1 MFFKS
6 RSKKIINTKFSLVV
20 CLLFLLYFFSNN
32 LIYAT
37 SITKTESDFLI
48 PVGDILHIEAQ
59 LENVIVRSSIKDS
72 PFTLGDEIL
81 NINNNNIK
89 NYSDFSN
96 VLNNLPTN
104 TNVIDVT
111 LKRNNHIINIKT
123 IKDRLEEINSTD
135 NISGFATLTYID
147 PSSGKFGAVAHPI
160 SLGTSRKIKIKS
172 GYISTTTNLN
182 IEKSYRGNVGC
193 ISAKPKDYI
202 GKFTNNTDFGI
213 KGDIVKFDT
222 SNYEKYKVAS
232 LDEVK
237 TGNAQIIL
245 QTSND
250 GCKKFDIEILNIENQ
265 KTPKSKT
272 FKIHITDKELL
283 QLTGGIVQGMSGTPI
298 VQGNKIIGAIS
309 HAVENDPTTGYAVF
323 IKWMIEK

>member
-1 MFFKS
+1 MFSKN

-37 SITKTESDFLI
+37 SITKNESDFLI
-48 PVGDILHIEAQ
+48 PVGNVLHIEAQ
-59 LENVIVRSSIKDS
+59 LENIIVRSSIKDS

-81 NINNNNIK
+81 NINNNTIN

-96 VLNNLPTN
+96 TLNNLPN
-104 TNVIDVT
+104 NSSIINVT

-123 IKDRLEEINSTD
+123 IKDKLEEINSTD
-135 NISGFATLTYID
+135 NISGFATLTYVD
-147 PSSGKFGAVAHPI
+147 PNSGKFGAVAHPI
-160 SLGTSRKIKIKS
+160 SLGSSRKIKIKS
-172 GYISTTTNLN
+172 GYISTTSNLN

-202 GKFTNNTDFGI
+202 GKFTDNTDFGI

-222 SNYEKYKVAS
+222 SNYERYKVAS

-237 TGNAQIIL
+237 TGNAQIII
-245 QTSND
+245 QTSNE
-250 GCKKFDIEILNIENQ
+250 GCKKFDIEILNVENQ

-272 FKIHITDKELL
+272 FKIHIVDKELL
-283 QLTGGIVQGMSGTPI
+283 KLTGGIVQGMSGTPI
-298 VQGNKIIGAIS
+298 VQGDKIIGAIS

>member
-1 MFFKS
+1 MFSKN

-37 SITKTESDFLI
+37 SITKNESDFLI
-48 PVGDILHIEAQ
+48 PVGNVLHIEAQ
-59 LENVIVRSSIKDS
+59 LENIIVRSSIKDS

-81 NINNNNIK
+81 NINNNTIN

-96 VLNNLPTN
+96 TLNNLPN
-104 TNVIDVT
+104 NSSIINVT

-123 IKDRLEEINSTD
+123 IKDKLEEINSTD
-135 NISGFATLTYID
+135 NISGFATLTYVD
-147 PSSGKFGAVAHPI
+147 PTSGKFGAVAHPI
-160 SLGTSRKIKIKS
+160 SLGSSRKIKIKS
-172 GYISTTTNLN
+172 GYISTTSNLN

-202 GKFTNNTDFGI
+202 GKFTDNTDFGI

-222 SNYEKYKVAS
+222 SNYERYKVAS

-245 QTSND
+245 QTSNE
-250 GCKKFDIEILNIENQ
+250 GCKKFDIEILNVENQ

-272 FKIHITDKELL
+272 FKIHIVDKELL
-283 QLTGGIVQGMSGTPI
+283 KLTGGIVQGMSGTPI
-298 VQGNKIIGAIS
+298 VQGDKIIGAIS

>member
-48 PVGDILHIEAQ
+48 PVGDVLHIEAQ

-81 NINNNNIK
+81 NINNNTIK

-123 IKDRLEEINSTD
+123 IKDKLEEINSTD

-202 GKFTNNTDFGI
+202 GKFTDNTDFGI

-222 SNYEKYKVAS
+222 SNCEKYKVAS

-237 TGNAQIIL
+237 MGNAQIIL

>member
-81 NINNNNIK
+81 NINNNTIK

-123 IKDRLEEINSTD
+123 IKDKLEEINSTD

-202 GKFTNNTDFGI
+202 GKFTDNTDFGI

-222 SNYEKYKVAS
+222 SNSEKYKVAS

>member
-1 MFFKS
+1 MFSKN

-37 SITKTESDFLI
+37 SITKNESDFLI
-48 PVGDILHIEAQ
+48 PVGNILHIEAQ
-59 LENVIVRSSIKDS
+59 LENIIVRSSIKDS
-72 PFTLGDEIL
+72 PFALGDEIL
-81 NINNNNIK
+81 NINNNTIN

-96 VLNNLPTN
+96 TLNNLPN
-104 TNVIDVT
+104 NSSIINVT

-123 IKDRLEEINSTD
+123 IKDKLEEINSTD
-135 NISGFATLTYID
+135 NISGFATLTYVD
-147 PSSGKFGAVAHPI
+147 PTSGKFGAVAHPI
-160 SLGTSRKIKIKS
+160 SLGSSRKIKIKS
-172 GYISTTTNLN
+172 GYISTTSNLN

-202 GKFTNNTDFGI
+202 GKFTDNTDFGI

-222 SNYEKYKVAS
+222 SNYERYKVAS

-245 QTSND
+245 QTSNE
-250 GCKKFDIEILNIENQ
+250 GCKKFDIEILNVENQ

-272 FKIHITDKELL
+272 FKIHIVDKELL
-283 QLTGGIVQGMSGTPI
+283 KLTGGIVQGMSGTPI
-298 VQGNKIIGAIS
+298 VQGDKIIGAIS

>member
-1 MFFKS
+1 MFYKNN
-6 RSKKIINTKFSLVV
+6 SKKIINTKFSLVV

-37 SITKTESDFLI
+37 SITKTENDFLI
-48 PVGDILHIEAQ
+48 PVGNVLHIEAQ
-59 LENVIVRSSIKDS
+59 LENVIVRSNIKDS
-72 PFTLGDEIL
+72 PFTLGDEIIS
-81 NINNNNIK
+81 INNNTIK
-89 NYSDFSN
+89 SYSDFSN
-96 VLNNLPTN
+96 VLNSLPDSA
-104 TNVIDVT
+104 NVIDVT
-111 LKRNNHIINIKT
+111 LKRNNHITNIKT
-123 IKDRLEEINSTD
+123 LKSKLEEVNSTD
-135 NISGFATLTYID
+135 SISGFATLTYID
-147 PSSGKFGAVAHPI
+147 PINNKFGAVAHPI
-160 SLGTSRKIKIKS
+160 SLGSSRKIKIKD

-182 IEKSYRGNVGC
+182 IEKSYRGSVGC

-202 GKFTNNTDFGI
+202 GKFTDNTDFGI

-232 LDEVK
+232 LNEVK

-245 QTSND
+245 QTSNE

-272 FKIHITDKELL
+272 FKRHITDKELL

-298 VQGNKIIGAIS
+298 VQGDKIIGAIS

-323 IKWMIEK
+323 IKWMIEE

>member
-1 MFFKS
+1 MLSKNS
-6 RSKKIINTKFSLVV
+6 IKKIINTKFSLVV

-37 SITKTESDFLI
+37 STTKTENDYLI
-48 PVGDILHIEAQ
+48 PVGNILHIEAQ

-72 PFTLGDEIL
+72 PFTLGDEIVS
-81 NINNNNIK
+81 INNNIIK

-96 VLNNLPTN
+96 IVNDLPNNTDI
-104 TNVIDVT
+104 IDVT

-123 IKDRLEEINSTD
+123 IKSKLDEINSTD

-147 PSSGKFGAVAHPI
+147 PSNGKFGAVAHPI
-160 SLGTSRKIKIKS
+160 SLGSSRKIRIKD

-182 IEKSYRGNVGC
+182 IEKSYRGSVGC

-202 GKFTNNTDFGI
+202 GKFTDNTDFGI

-232 LDEVK
+232 LNEVK

-245 QTSND
+245 QTSNE

-298 VQGNKIIGAIS
+298 VQGDKIIGAIS

>member
-1 MFFKS
+1 MFFKNK
-6 RSKKIINTKFSLVV
+6 SKKIVNTKFSLIV

-37 SITKTESDFLI
+37 SITKVEGDFLI
-48 PVGDILHIEAQ
+48 PVGNILHIEAQ

-72 PFTLGDEIL
+72 PFNLGDEIIS
-81 NINNNNIK
+81 INDNTIK
-89 NYSDFSN
+89 NYIDFSN
-96 VLNNLPTN
+96 TLNNLPNN
-104 TNVIDVT
+104 TNVIDIT
-111 LKRNNHIINIKT
+111 LKRNNHIIKIKT
-123 IKDRLEEINSTD
+123 IKNKLEEINSTD

-147 PSSGKFGAVAHPI
+147 SSNGKFGAVAHPI
-160 SLGTSRKIKIKS
+160 SLGSSRKIGIKD

-202 GKFTNNTDFGI
+202 GKFTDNTDFGI

-245 QTSND
+245 QTNND

-298 VQGNKIIGAIS
+298 IQGDKIIGAIS
-309 HAVENDPTTGYAVF
+309 HAVENDPTTGYGIF

>member
-1 MFFKS
+1 MFYKNN
-6 RSKKIINTKFSLVV
+6 SKKIINTKFSLVV

-37 SITKTESDFLI
+37 SLTKTKNDFLI
-48 PVGDILHIEAQ
+48 PVGNVLHIEAQ
-59 LENVIVRSSIKDS
+59 LENVIVRSNIKDS
-72 PFTLGDEIL
+72 PFTLGDEIIS
-81 NINNNNIK
+81 INNNTIK
-89 NYSDFSN
+89 SYSDFSN
-96 VLNNLPTN
+96 VLNSLPDS

-111 LKRNNHIINIKT
+111 LKRNNHITNIKT
-123 IKDRLEEINSTD
+123 LKSKLEEVNSTD
-135 NISGFATLTYID
+135 SISGFATLTYID
-147 PSSGKFGAVAHPI
+147 PINNKFGAVAHPI
-160 SLGTSRKIKIKS
+160 SLGSSRKIKIKD

-182 IEKSYRGNVGC
+182 IEKSYRGSVGC

-202 GKFTNNTDFGI
+202 GKFTDFGI

-232 LDEVK
+232 LNEVK

-245 QTSND
+245 QTSNE

-298 VQGNKIIGAIS
+298 VQGDKIIGAIS

>member
-1 MFFKS
+1 MFSKN
-6 RSKKIINTKFSLVV
+6 RSKKTINTKFSLVV

-37 SITKTESDFLI
+37 SIIKTESDFLI
-48 PVGDILHIEAQ
+48 PVGNVLHIEAQ

-81 NINNNNIK
+81 NINNNTIH

-96 VLNNLPTN
+96 TLNNLPNN
-104 TNVIDVT
+104 TNIINIT

-123 IKDRLEEINSTD
+123 IKDKLEEINSTD
-135 NISGFATLTYID
+135 NISGFATLTYVD
-147 PSSGKFGAVAHPI
+147 PINGKFGAVAHPI
-160 SLGTSRKIKIKS
+160 SLGSSRKIRIKS

-193 ISAKPKDYI
+193 ISAQPKDYI
-202 GKFTNNTDFGI
+202 GKFTDNTDFGI

-222 SNYEKYKVAS
+222 SNYEKYKIAS

-250 GCKKFDIEILNIENQ
+250 GCQKFDIEILNIENQ

-272 FKIHITDKELL
+272 FKIHIVDKELL

-298 VQGNKIIGAIS
+298 VQDDKIIGAIS

-323 IKWMIEK
+323 IKWMIDK